1 MFLCCAAEEPESA
14 TDIAVT
20 DVVPKAVVTD
30 VVIEKL
36 PPAPGFGRFTV
47 TVPGGDFESLGL
59 EVDRTSVKLPMITE
73 VKDGAVQKFN
83 EMNPQTKI
91 QVLMGGNWVVL

>member
-1 MFLCCAAEEPESA
+1 MFLCCAAEEPDSA
-14 TDIAVT
+14 TDITVA
-20 DVVPKAVVTD
+20 DVVPKAVVTGG
-30 VVIEKL
+30 VIEL

-91 QVLMGGNWVVL
+91 QVLMGNWVVL